1 VIRKAT
7 TADAT
12 FIYEL
17 YMSPATNSYLLYEYM
32 DREGFNPLLDELLS
46 KEYLYIFES
55 EKVAA
60 GMCKLIPMN
69 HRNSHVIYLGGVAIA
84 PSHTGKGL
92 GEKMLREV
100 VQLCNKQNYKRIE
113 LTVATINLKAIS
125 LYEKLG
131 FLQEGVLRKLT
142 WLKKEDIFLDEV
154 MMSLLL

>member
-1 VIRKAT
+1 MIRKAT
-7 TADAT
+7 ATDAA
-12 FIYEL
+12 FLYEL
-17 YMSPATNSYLLYEYM
+17 YMSPSINSYLLYEYM
-32 DREGFNPLLDELLS
+32 DMDSFQPLLDELLS
-46 KEYLYIFES
+46 KECLYIFEN
-55 EKVAA
+55 EKGAA
-60 GMCKLIPMN
+60 GMCKLLPMN

-84 PSHTGKGL
+84 PSHSGKGL

-100 VQLCNKQNYKRIE
+100 VKLCNEQNYKRIE

-131 FLQEGVLRKLT
+131 FRQEGVLRKLT